1 VRVATADGRPYLATH
16 TARYDAIFLDAFRQ
30 PYIPFYL
37 TTQEFWRLA
46 DERLRP
52 GGMVMANVG
61 TIPGDERLPSAIA
74 GTMATVFPRVYR
86 WRVGGF
92 NEIVAGFTRPVSAS
106 QLRARLAAAAPAL
119 DPAADLAERLQPQA
133 PSSDPLTDDR
143 APVEW
148 LTDQLIVRY
157 ADGG

>member
-1 VRVATADGRPYLATH
+1 MRVATADGRPYLATH
-16 TARYDAIFLDAFRQ
+16 SARYDAIFLDAFRQ

-46 DERLRP
+46 QERLNP

-61 TIPGDERLPSAIA
+61 TVPGSERLPAAIA
-74 GTMATVFPRVYR
+74 GTMATVFPASTLARR
-86 WRVGGF
+86 RLQRDRGRLP
-92 NEIVAGFTRPVSAS
+92 RPVSPAS
-106 QLRARLAAAAPAL
+106 CAPVWPRRRPRCSRRRSWRRLK
-119 DPAADLAERLQPQA
+119 
-133 PSSDPLTDDR
+133 PSRPSNDPLTDDR

-157 ADGG
+157 ASGG

>member
-1 VRVATADGRPYLATH
+1 MRVATADGRPYLTTH
-16 TARYDAIFLDAFRQ
+16 SARYDGIFLDAFRQ

-46 DERLRP
+46 QDRLNP

-61 TIPGDERLPSAIA
+61 TVPGSERLPAALA
-74 GTMATVFPRVYR
+74 GTMATVFPYVYR
-86 WRVGGF
+86 WRIGGF
-92 NEIVAGFTRPVSAS
+92 NEIVVGFSRPVSAA
-106 QLRARLAAAAPAL
+106 QLLARLAAARPAL
-119 DPAADLAERLQPQA
+119 QPAAQLAEKLKYQP
-133 PSSDPLTDDR
+133 PSNDPLTDDR

-157 ADGG
+157 ASGG